1 MGIAL
6 DIPTKTIVAFYN
18 EAWTTTIQ
26 SANNASS
33 DLWADPIVTINYRER
48 TMYSD
53 GSFSATNDPDK
64 TSPTF
69 VPQVSFKM
77 SSAVMRNGT
86 LYYKDRTGVDKTIP
100 QCDVPLTVRAFLD
113 LVGTEARAAR
123 TAEIAAE
130 ELASLP
136 VEPDPEPEPDPEV

>member
-18 EAWTTTIQ
+18 EAWATTIQ

-48 TMYSD
+48 TIYSD
-53 GSFSATNDPDK
+53 GSFNATNDPDK
-64 TSPTF
+64 ASPTF

-113 LVGTEARAAR
+113 LVSTEARAAK
-123 TAEIAAE
+123 AAE
-130 ELASLP
+130 LVAQNP
-136 VEPDPEPEPDPEV
+136 PEPLPEPEPDPEV